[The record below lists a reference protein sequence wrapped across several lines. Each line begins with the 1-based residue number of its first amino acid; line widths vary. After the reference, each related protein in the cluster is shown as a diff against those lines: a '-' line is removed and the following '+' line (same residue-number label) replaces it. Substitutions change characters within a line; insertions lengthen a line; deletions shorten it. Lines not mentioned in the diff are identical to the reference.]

1 MDPEF
6 GELSLAIAAEPI
18 DDISIDDAIQQMI
31 NGGKQPPTP
40 ILERMGAILGIVSSS
55 LHDIWVY
62 LFLNQKQ
69 N

>member
-31 NGGKQPPTP
+31 TG
-40 ILERMGAILGIVSSS
+40 
-55 LHDIWVY
+55 
-62 LFLNQKQ
+62 
-69 N
+69 